1 MKVHKHNVAMRWIT
15 RRRTIDV
22 AGLYESFP
30 GTFSAYQEALSGGFQ
45 GTMEEFIQLQSIP
58 QSDRPFTG
66 AVGGRVQYNPGGLV
80 EPGVVN
86 YGKKSYYQRMQ
97 EKNPGYFYKI
107 KTKTFK
113 IGDKTYKIGEAIK
126 PNQITS
132 LKEGLKKITQWKKNP
147 TPGNWT
153 ELFRTPSKSG
163 QTHQSEFSLNLRK
176 YLSDK
181 KIPPKTK
188 KLFDLINIK
197 STVGTKT
204 ANSIKTFQADNAF
217 WKSAQ
222 TIKNIKIGKNV
233 KEGSMAHI
241 NAIRDAFVWN
251 PDSELDDLAK
261 FMYGED
267 FTKANPKQKLK
278 IVNEISNDVPK
289 FLEALDGARMV
300 KNFNMPN
307 DDIALDIIDN
317 IQSNKKGF
325 KFKEGTLRNYKFN
338 IRDAGI
344 MLPEG
349 TTLADRN
356 RLMKLKKGMGLA
368 IDETGGLSATYQRAP
383 GYTSGSQLI
392 DNLLNKKKR
401 TLIDKDFSNVLRAM
415 VDGDPN
421 AMYQWQGEEVTRDE
435 LVKNNNEH
443 AEKFKKK
450 YKIDGPT
457 IQIGVNPKKAVSN
470 YGLYSKAEQANMQ
483 NIFKTKKFSIGFGKE
498 TKPLKFILDSF
509 WCGRKAAAE
518 GGRIGFKAGSG
529 CPVEVRQRNFLALTD
544 DVAKGRVTG
553 EAAEQIAKNAAK
565 VVGKAGSKSALLS
578 VLGPAGFGLD
588 IAFEVGSIGT
598 DMAVN
603 NVSLK
608 EAMQNNWLTGFF
620 MKGTGQEEYHKGL
633 FAKDSS
639 AKPYGAAMDLFAR
652 IEEEEKTLKRM
663 ITGSDRVTTTEE
675 MLSAQKDKI
684 ADLYSFFNKLARKE
698 GGRYLALEQGSPE
711 QVAYEQAK
719 LEYDSGR
726 EATAALK
733 RTSQHGIEQMI
744 KEGAQKRPYSKY
756 GYEAPEKYGEFT
768 KNQLDQILKG
778 FGSDDPNVSPQTFG
792 FKDYA
797 DLSTFVSNYGKTQT
811 IAEAGGVANMKSG
824 GKVEYDN
831 YLPDPD
837 DMDY

>member
-1 MKVHKHNVAMRWIT
+1 
-15 RRRTIDV
+15 
-22 AGLYESFP
+22 
-30 GTFSAYQEALSGGFQ
+30 
-45 GTMEEFIQLQSIP
+45 
-58 QSDRPFTG
+58 
-66 AVGGRVQYNPGGLV
+66 
-80 EPGVVN
+80 
-86 YGKKSYYQRMQ
+86 
-97 EKNPGYFYKI
+97 
-107 KTKTFK
+107 
-113 IGDKTYKIGEAIK
+113 
-126 PNQITS
+126 
-132 LKEGLKKITQWKKNP
+132 
-147 TPGNWT
+147 
-153 ELFRTPSKSG
+153 
-163 QTHQSEFSLNLRK
+163 
-176 YLSDK
+176 
-181 KIPPKTK
+181 
-188 KLFDLINIK
+188 
-197 STVGTKT
+197 
-204 ANSIKTFQADNAF
+204 
-217 WKSAQ
+217 
-222 TIKNIKIGKNV
+222 
-233 KEGSMAHI
+233 
-241 NAIRDAFVWN
+241 
-251 PDSELDDLAK
+251 
-261 FMYGED
+261 
-267 FTKANPKQKLK
+267 
-278 IVNEISNDVPK
+278 
-289 FLEALDGARMV
+289 
-300 KNFNMPN
+300 
-307 DDIALDIIDN
+307 
-317 IQSNKKGF
+317 
-325 KFKEGTLRNYKFN
+325 
-338 IRDAGI
+338 
-344 MLPEG
+344 
-349 TTLADRN
+349 
-356 RLMKLKKGMGLA
+356 
-368 IDETGGLSATYQRAP
+368 
-383 GYTSGSQLI
+383 
-392 DNLLNKKKR
+392 
-401 TLIDKDFSNVLRAM
+401 
-415 VDGDPN
+415 
-421 AMYQWQGEEVTRDE
+421 
-435 LVKNNNEH
+435 
-443 AEKFKKK
+443 
-450 YKIDGPT
+450 
-457 IQIGVNPKKAVSN
+457 
-470 YGLYSKAEQANMQ
+470 MQ